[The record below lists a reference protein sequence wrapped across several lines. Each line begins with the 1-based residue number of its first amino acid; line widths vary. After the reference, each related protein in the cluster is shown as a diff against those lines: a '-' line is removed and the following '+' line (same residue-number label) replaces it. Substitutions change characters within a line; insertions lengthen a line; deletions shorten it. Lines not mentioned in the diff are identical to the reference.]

1 MNRFLWQYV
10 LPISLGS
17 SLYALCRPTT
27 ILYERIFHFF
37 VGASWLSMKRH
48 FNYSCRSTFGDD
60 FTYDLIVYSLP
71 NALWHVS
78 LCYLLSF
85 GIKSFWG
92 IKSIAW
98 RLRIVLFLLV
108 ALTPDFLQSLGLIP
122 GTFDIFDVILASLAS
137 CLAWAVT
144 WKWCDCLGHF
154 GLW

>member
-1 MNRFLWQYV
+1 MNRFFWKYV

-27 ILYERIFHFF
+27 LLYERIFHFF
-37 VGASWLSMKRH
+37 VGTSWLSMKRY
-48 FNYSCRSTFGDD
+48 FNYSCRSALGDD
-60 FTYDLIVYSLP
+60 FTYELIVYSLP
-71 NALWHVS
+71 NALWHIS

-98 RLRIVLFLLV
+98 RVRLVLFVLV
-108 ALTPDFLQSLGLIP
+108 ALTPDYLQYLGLIP

-144 WKWCDCLGHF
+144 
-154 GLW
+154 